1 LGAAI
6 FSQGNELHL
15 QTQDDSQITLFQA
28 LIKNLQD
35 LIQEGHKINYDLVN
49 AVVDS
54 LREGEN
60 EKLGLLQNTFIAVP
74 QTSNRIYPRS
84 YHQAKYIQGMEKSIL
99 SFGLGPAGTGKT
111 YLAVAHALS
120 EVLTKKRK
128 KLILTR
134 PVVEAGENLGFLP
147 GDLSQKISPYL
158 RPLYDAIEDLLPPEL
173 IAKMED
179 NRMIE
184 VAPLAYMRGRSLK
197 NCYVVLDEAQNTTK
211 PQMKMFLTRIGEN
224 ARVVVTGDPS
234 QSDLPGNK
242 TSGLIHAQR
251 VLGDLMEISFTHFH
265 RRDVVRHPLVK
276 KIIEAYEQE

>member
-1 LGAAI
+1 LYQLRFGQRRNGHI
-6 FSQGNELHL
+6 SGKERLKN
-15 QTQDDSQITLFQA
+15 SLFCRIPLLLFRKPPQEF
-28 LIKNLQD
+28 
-35 LIQEGHKINYDLVN
+35 IQEAITK
-49 AVVDS
+49 
-54 LREGEN
+54 
-60 EKLGLLQNTFIAVP
+60 QNTSSGWKIVFSVSVSAP
-74 QTSNRIYPRS
+74 QGRVKPIWLWLTP
-84 YHQAKYIQGMEKSIL
+84 
-99 SFGLGPAGTGKT
+99 
-111 YLAVAHALS
+111 LS

-173 IAKMED
+173 VLKMED
-179 NRMIE
+179 SRMIE

-211 PQMKMFLTRIGEN
+211 TQMKMFLTRIGEN

-234 QSDLPGNK
+234 QSDLPGSK
-242 TSGLIHAQR
+242 TSGLLHAQR
-251 VLGDLMEISFTHFH
+251 VLSDIQDISFTHFK

>member
-1 LGAAI
+1 
-6 FSQGNELHL
+6 
-15 QTQDDSQITLFQA
+15 
-28 LIKNLQD
+28 
-35 LIQEGHKINYDLVN
+35 
-49 AVVDS
+49 
-54 LREGEN
+54 
-60 EKLGLLQNTFIAVP
+60 
-74 QTSNRIYPRS
+74 
-84 YHQAKYIQGMEKSIL
+84 
-99 SFGLGPAGTGKT
+99 
-111 YLAVAHALS
+111 VAHALS

-173 IAKMED
+173 VLKMED
-179 NRMIE
+179 SRMIE

-211 PQMKMFLTRIGEN
+211 TQMKMFLTRIGEN

-234 QSDLPGNK
+234 QSDLPGSK
-242 TSGLIHAQR
+242 TSGLLHAQR
-251 VLGDLMEISFTHFH
+251 VLSDIQDISFTHFK
-265 RRDVVRHPLVK
+265 RRDVVRHPLVQ